1 MLKNKYIVR
10 GNSSGK
16 TRELLELAKQQN
28 AVVVCKNA
36 SAMARKAEAYGIFG
50 LNFIS
55 YDEIMYAN
63 NVYDREE
70 WIDGPFVVDEVCDF
84 ISTFFENQCVGFT
97 QTEE

>member
-1 MLKNKYIVR
+1 MKNYIVR

-36 SAMARKAEAYGIFG
+36 GAMARKAESYGIFG

-55 YDEIMYAN
+55 YDEIICEN
-63 NVYDREE
+63 NIYDGNI
-70 WIDGPFVVDEVCDF
+70 WIAEPFVVDEVGDF
-84 ISTFFENQCVGFT
+84 ISTFFGSRCVGFT